1 MSSSLSTKTFWACT
15 KETQMRRKRY
25 VGQHC
30 MREFAIKQYAIRVLH
45 SHLENKYRLA
55 IFVVKEIKGYCM
67 IIVGTYS
74 DIKMFAEKCLRK
86 ALSIFFGKLE

>member
-1 MSSSLSTKTFWACT
+1 
-15 KETQMRRKRY
+15 MRLKRH

-55 IFVVKEIKGYCM
+55 IFVVKEIKGYCI

-74 DIKMFAEKCLRK
+74 DIKNVSRK
-86 ALSIFFGKLE
+86 MCNSTICVKPARFFCEME